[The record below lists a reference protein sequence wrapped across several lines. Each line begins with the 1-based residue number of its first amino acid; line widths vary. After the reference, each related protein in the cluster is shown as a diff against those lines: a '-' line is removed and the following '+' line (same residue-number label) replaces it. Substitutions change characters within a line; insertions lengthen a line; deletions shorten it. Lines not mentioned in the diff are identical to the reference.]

1 MTFKDFISMSGYG
14 AYVWS
19 SYALA
24 LVVVAGNLW
33 SARRGLREQIVHAR
47 RRLQINKEA
56 QS

>member
-1 MTFKDFISMSGYG
+1 MSGYG